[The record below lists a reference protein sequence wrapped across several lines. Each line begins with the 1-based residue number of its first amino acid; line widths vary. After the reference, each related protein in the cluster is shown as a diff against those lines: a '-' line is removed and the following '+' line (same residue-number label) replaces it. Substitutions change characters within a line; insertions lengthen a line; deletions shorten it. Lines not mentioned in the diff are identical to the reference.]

1 MILRSLLLLPL
12 CLLGQKIEYQKLFQR
27 ANLNIESCDSLV
39 KYCESETT
47 ATGMAYYA
55 AGLMLKSKHERKLKY
70 FKIGRQKLEEII
82 SKYPNFVELR
92 WIRYCIQTNTPKILN
107 YKQHVDIDKQL
118 ILKLGSEFQKNLIN
132 KYD

>member
-1 MILRSLLLLPL
+1 MILRSLLLLPF
-12 CLLGQKIEYQKLFQR
+12 CLFGQKIEYQKLFQR
-27 ANLNIESCDSLV
+27 ANLNVESCDSLV
-39 KYCESETT
+39 KYCENETT
-47 ATGMAYYA
+47 ATGVAYYA

-92 WIRYCIQTNTPKILN
+92 WVRYCIQKNTPKILN

-118 ILKLGSEFQKNLIN
+118 ILKFGSDFQKNMIN

>member
-1 MILRSLLLLPL
+1 MILRSLLLLPF
-12 CLLGQKIEYQKLFQR
+12 CFFGQKIEYQKLFQR

-70 FKIGRQKLEEII
+70 FKIVEIKFITNIAVIIINKATSVNIKPKLVVDII
-82 SKYPNFVELR
+82 FSIFSRL
-92 WIRYCIQTNTPKILN
+92 IILN
-107 YKQHVDIDKQL
+107 HF
-118 ILKLGSEFQKNLIN
+118 GWCGT
-132 KYD
+132 